1 MDTKDKLMKMGVVFL
16 GVLSLLVVVM
26 IFSEVRAYRFI
37 GSDDSRVATIT
48 VNGEA
53 KKNVVPDV
61 ARISFGVTVEAKD
74 VESAQ
79 NEAAKKNNAII
90 EFLKKAGVAEKDIK
104 SNVSVYPR
112 YSNQVEVNCFAAPCP
127 PARQVIIGYTASYQ
141 LEVVIRDLTKAG
153 ELVAGVTGLGIT
165 NLSGPYFTVENEEIH
180 KADIRAEAIA
190 DAEIKAERLSKDLGV
205 KIVRVVD
212 FSEAGGPVYYGKTM
226 MDNEAFGMGGDSVVP
241 DIQAGENEIVSNVTI
256 TYEVR

>member
-1 MDTKDKLMKMGVVFL
+1 MKMGAVFL
-16 GVLSLLVVVM
+16 GVLSLLAVVM

-37 GSDDSRVATIT
+37 GSDNSRVATIS
-48 VNGEA
+48 VNGQA

-79 NEAAKKNNAII
+79 NDAAKKNNAVI
-90 EFLKKAGVAEKDIK
+90 EFLKGAGVAEKDIK

-112 YSNQVEVNCFAAPCP
+112 YGNRMLAPTCVGCEQNQE
-127 PARQVIIGYTASYQ
+127 IIGYTANYQ
-141 LEVVIRDLTKAG
+141 LEVVVREIANAG
-153 ELVAGVTGLGIT
+153 KLVAGVTGLGVT
-165 NLSGPYFTVENEEIH
+165 NLNGPYFTVENEDMH

-190 DAEIKAERLSKDLGV
+190 DAEIKAARLAKDLGV

-212 FSEAGGPVYYGKTM
+212 FNEAGGPIYFGKTIM
-226 MDNEAFGMGGDSVVP
+226 ANEAFGMGGDSVVP
-241 DIQAGENEIVSNVTI
+241 DIQAGENEIVSSVTI